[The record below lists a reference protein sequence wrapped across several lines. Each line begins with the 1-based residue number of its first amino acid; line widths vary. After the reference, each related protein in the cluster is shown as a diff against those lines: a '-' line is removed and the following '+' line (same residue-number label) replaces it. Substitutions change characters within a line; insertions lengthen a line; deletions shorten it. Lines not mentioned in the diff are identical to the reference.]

1 MQIAH
6 VVAIMQ
12 FVREFM
18 AYLHLCL
25 LEDHKEIFATG
36 SVQTCVSLEI
46 AQVSISAALFR
57 GQRVKLQLCNKFG
70 FTICLLCF

>member
-18 AYLHLCL
+18 AYLHLYL
-25 LEDHKEIFATG
+25 LKDHKECFAVG
-36 SVQTCVSLEI
+36 LVQACVSLEI
-46 AQVSISAALFR
+46 AQVVHFR
-57 GQRVKLQLCNKFG
+57 GFVPRTVS
-70 FTICLLCF
+70 

>member
-25 LEDHKEIFATG
+25 LEDHKECFAAG
-36 SVQTCVSLEI
+36 SVQACVSLEI
-46 AQVSISAALFR
+46 AQAVHFR
-57 GQRVKLQLCNKFG
+57 SFVPR
-70 FTICLLCF
+70 TAI